1 MDCDSA
7 NPYLDAFVDGE
18 LEPGVERALEEHLGT
33 CSACQSAVWE
43 IRELRSLFRRS
54 APRFKAPLQLRLRV
68 LSITQRV
75 RAKPSVPK
83 LYAWI
88 AAAAV
93 LVFGA
98 LAVFLVSAPDHGKE
112 LSKEALVDY
121 SRSTTAEPLVE
132 LASADFGVLKPWFS
146 DKVGFAPPAID
157 LHEYGYEL
165 AGGRVALLGKRPV
178 VALVYKQANGM
189 LIIYCWPPNQDPV
202 SYSEQFLDG
211 CCVYIWANSHCNYVL
226 VQKSHDPKISQF
238 VDSFQDQTGP
248 GPVSY

>member
-1 MDCDSA
+1 MNCDSA

-18 LEPGVERALEEHLGT
+18 LDPGVERVLEEHLRI
-33 CSACQSAVWE
+33 CSDCQSAVWE
-43 IRELRSLFRRS
+43 IREFRSLFKAS
-54 APRFKAPLQLRLRV
+54 AASFKAPLELRLRV
-68 LSITQRV
+68 LNMTQRV

-83 LYAWI
+83 PYAWM

-93 LVFGA
+93 LILGA
-98 LAVFLVSAPDHGKE
+98 MVVFLVSAPDHGKE
-112 LSKEALVDY
+112 LSKEAAVDY

-189 LIIYCWPPNQDPV
+189 LIIYCWPPNQDPA
-202 SYSEQFLDG
+202 SYSQRSMDDLR
-211 CCVYIWANSHCNYVL
+211 VYIWANSQCNYIL
-226 VQKSHDPKISQF
+226 VERSDDPKIRQF
-238 VDSFQDQTGP
+238 VDEFQDQTAP
-248 GPVSY
+248 LSY

>member
-7 NPYLDAFVDGE
+7 NRYLDAFVDGE
-18 LEPGVERALEEHLGT
+18 LDPGVERALEEHLRR
-33 CSACQSAVWE
+33 CSDCQSAVRE
-43 IRELRSLFRRS
+43 IREFRSLFKLS
-54 APRFKAPLQLRLRV
+54 APRFKAPLELRLRV
-68 LSITQRV
+68 LKITTQRV
-75 RAKPSVPK
+75 RAKPPVPK
-83 LYAWI
+83 PYAWM

-93 LVFGA
+93 LVLGA
-98 LAVFLVSAPDHGKE
+98 MVVFLVAAPDHGKE
-112 LSKEALVDY
+112 LSREAVVDY

-202 SYSEQFLDG
+202 SYSQRSVEDLR
-211 CCVYIWANSHCNYVL
+211 VYIWANSQCNYIL
-226 VQKSHDPKISQF
+226 VERSDDPKIRQF
-238 VDSFQDQTGP
+238 VDEFQDQTA
-248 GPVSY
+248 PVSY